1 MQHIE
6 GGTRV
11 KIGIMQP
18 YWFPYLGYFQH
29 CVSVDKFVFLTDANY
44 KKKGWI
50 NRNRIIV
57 DSREHMITV
66 PLQKASQNN
75 KIFEQKVLQGHGW
88 KKSILAT
95 LRHSYHK
102 APFYS
107 AAISVVEQALMS
119 PAISISDYAIESIA
133 AVFEYIQ
140 GRAPVFETS
149 DKYNNADLIGENRII
164 DICLR
169 AGADDYCNPI
179 SGCKL
184 YDPASFRGRG
194 LSLFFLEPG
203 LKRYPQLSKKYIPS
217 LSIIDALMMNSRS
230 DMRELLNS
238 YCLKPATLA
247 SEFGS

>member
-75 KIFEQKVLQGHGW
+75 KIFEHKVLQDHRW

-169 AGADDYCNPI
+169 AGADHYCNPI

-184 YDPASFRGRG
+184 YDPASFRDRG
-194 LSLFFLEPG
+194 LSLFFLEPS
-203 LKRYPQLSKKYIPS
+203 LKRYPQLSNKYIPS
-217 LSIIDALMMNSRS
+217 LSIIDALMMNSQS

>member
-1 MQHIE
+1 M
-6 GGTRV
+6 

-75 KIFEQKVLQGHGW
+75 KIWEQKVLQGRGW
-88 KKSILAT
+88 KKRSVAT

-119 PAISISDYAIESIA
+119 PAISISAYAIESIA

-140 GRAPVFETS
+140 GRAPFFETS
-149 DKYNNADLIGENRII
+149 DNYKNADLIGERRII

-169 AGADDYCNPI
+169 AGAHDYCNPI

-184 YDPASFRGRG
+184 YDPASFRDRG
-194 LSLFFLEPG
+194 LSLFFLEPR
-203 LKRYPQLSKKYIPS
+203 LHQYPQFSNKFIPS
-217 LSIIDALMMNSRS
+217 LSIIDALMMNSPS

-238 YCLKPATLA
+238 YCIRPAALVPE
-247 SEFGS
+247 SGP

>member
-1 MQHIE
+1 M
-6 GGTRV
+6 

-44 KKKGWI
+44 RKKGWI

-75 KIFEQKVLQGHGW
+75 KIFEHKVLQDHRW

-169 AGADDYCNPI
+169 AGADHYCNPI

-184 YDPASFRGRG
+184 YDPASFRDRG
-194 LSLFFLEPG
+194 LSLFFLEPS
-203 LKRYPQLSKKYIPS
+203 LKRYPQLSNKYIPS
-217 LSIIDALMMNSRS
+217 LSIIDALMMNSQS